1 MKIYQKEIFELLG
14 KNQSFNYLI
23 ILQNTNE
30 KRPNG

>member
-14 KNQSFNYLI
+14 KNQPLNYLI